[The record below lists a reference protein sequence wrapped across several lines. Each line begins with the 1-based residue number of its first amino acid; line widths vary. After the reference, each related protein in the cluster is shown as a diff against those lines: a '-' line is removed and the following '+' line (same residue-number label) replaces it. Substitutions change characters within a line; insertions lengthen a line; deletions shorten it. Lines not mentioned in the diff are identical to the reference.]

1 MSKTSLEHIVNRY
14 TEFFESPGDRMEFEK
29 VVEVVDNAV
38 NTAVSNDVGVIGK
51 FIVFSDAEK
60 DIEAFADFYRRY
72 IPTPVVNN
80 LAADLRWIIQK
91 ARETAT
97 ILWMEGQRK

>member
-60 DIEAFADFYRRY
+60 SIESFADFRRY
-72 IPTPVVNN
+72 IPATVVNN
-80 LAADLRWIIQK
+80 LAEDLRWVLAK

-97 ILWMEGQRK
+97 ILWMEENKK